1 MNGLAELLLQM
12 KNIHKK
18 FPGVYALK
26 NVDFDLKSGEVH
38 ALLGE
43 NGAGK
48 STLIKVLGGIYRAE
62 EGKIVIQGKETLINS
77 VADARET
84 GISIIHQE
92 IMLVPNMTIAENIF
106 MGREPTTRLGGVNYR
121 RMNTEA
127 QALIDGFGMN
137 IDASRKVATL
147 SIAQQQ
153 MVEIVKAISA
163 KAKIVVMD
171 EPTSSLTDT
180 EVEHLFALI
189 KQLKA
194 QNIGII
200 YISHKLEEL
209 FRICDRI
216 TVMRDGERV
225 GTVSTEKTNRNELIK
240 MMVGR
245 TLDEYYI
252 HTERPL
258 GDRVLEAKHIRGKS
272 VKDGSFFLRKGE
284 ILGFAGLIGSG
295 RSELMKSMI
304 GIEKWTGG
312 EVYVGGKPVM
322 LNGISDA
329 LKVGVA
335 LVPEDRKKEGLVL
348 KNSVGF
354 NLTLAVLGEFIRGIH
369 VDRSKEEK
377 IIDQYVD
384 AMSIKASS
392 SRQRV
397 GNLSGGNQ
405 QKVLIGKWLA
415 SHPQILILDEP
426 TRGVDVGAKAEIYA
440 IINALSE
447 QGVSIIMISS
457 ELPEI
462 IGMCDRIYVM
472 SGGRVTGEL
481 NRGAF
486 SQETIMNY
494 ATGGK

>member
-1 MNGLAELLLQM
+1 MAELLLQM

-272 VKDGSFFLRKGE
+272 VKDGSF
-284 ILGFAGLIGSG
+284 S
-295 RSELMKSMI
+295 
-304 GIEKWTGG
+304 
-312 EVYVGGKPVM
+312 
-322 LNGISDA
+322 
-329 LKVGVA
+329 
-335 LVPEDRKKEGLVL
+335 
-348 KNSVGF
+348 
-354 NLTLAVLGEFIRGIH
+354 
-369 VDRSKEEK
+369 
-377 IIDQYVD
+377 
-384 AMSIKASS
+384 
-392 SRQRV
+392 
-397 GNLSGGNQ
+397 
-405 QKVLIGKWLA
+405 
-415 SHPQILILDEP
+415 
-426 TRGVDVGAKAEIYA
+426 
-440 IINALSE
+440 
-447 QGVSIIMISS
+447 
-457 ELPEI
+457 
-462 IGMCDRIYVM
+462 
-472 SGGRVTGEL
+472 
-481 NRGAF
+481 
-486 SQETIMNY
+486 
-494 ATGGK
+494 

>member
-1 MNGLAELLLQM
+1 MAELLLQM

-106 MGREPTTRLGGVNYR
+106 MGREPTTRSGGVNYR

-304 GIEKWTGG
+304 GIEKRTGG

-335 LVPEDRKKEGLVL
+335 LVPE
-348 KNSVGF
+348 
-354 NLTLAVLGEFIRGIH
+354 
-369 VDRSKEEK
+369 EEK

>member
-304 GIEKWTGG
+304 GIEKRTGG

-335 LVPEDRKKEGLVL
+335 LVPEDRC
-348 KNSVGF
+348 
-354 NLTLAVLGEFIRGIH
+354 EF
-369 VDRSKEEK
+369 S
-377 IIDQYVD
+377 
-384 AMSIKASS
+384 
-392 SRQRV
+392 
-397 GNLSGGNQ
+397 
-405 QKVLIGKWLA
+405 
-415 SHPQILILDEP
+415 
-426 TRGVDVGAKAEIYA
+426 
-440 IINALSE
+440 
-447 QGVSIIMISS
+447 
-457 ELPEI
+457 
-462 IGMCDRIYVM
+462 
-472 SGGRVTGEL
+472 
-481 NRGAF
+481 
-486 SQETIMNY
+486 
-494 ATGGK
+494 

>member
-1 MNGLAELLLQM
+1 MAELLLQM

-62 EGKIVIQGKETLINS
+62 EGKIVIQGREMLINS

-171 EPTSSLTDT
+171 EPTSSLTDA

-225 GTVSTEKTNRNELIK
+225 RTVSTEKTNRNELIK

-252 HTERPL
+252 HTEHPL

-295 RSELMKSMI
+295 RSELMKSLI
-304 GIEKWTGG
+304 GIEKRTGG

-392 SRQRV
+392 SRQLV

-440 IINALSE
+440 IINALSA
-447 QGVSIIMISS
+447 QGFSIIMISS

-472 SGGRVTGEL
+472 SDGRVTGEL

-494 ATGGK
+494 ATGGE

>member
-62 EGKIVIQGKETLINS
+62 EGKIVIQGREMLINS

-171 EPTSSLTDT
+171 EPTSSLTDA

-225 GTVSTEKTNRNELIK
+225 RTVSTEKTNRNELIK

-252 HTERPL
+252 HTEHPL

-295 RSELMKSMI
+295 RSELMKSLI
-304 GIEKWTGG
+304 GIEKRTGG

-392 SRQRV
+392 SRQLV

-440 IINALSE
+440 IINALSA
-447 QGVSIIMISS
+447 QGFSIIMISS

-472 SGGRVTGEL
+472 SDGRVTGEL

-494 ATGGK
+494 ATGGE

>member
-1 MNGLAELLLQM
+1 
-12 KNIHKK
+12 
-18 FPGVYALK
+18 
-26 NVDFDLKSGEVH
+26 
-38 ALLGE
+38 
-43 NGAGK
+43 
-48 STLIKVLGGIYRAE
+48 
-62 EGKIVIQGKETLINS
+62 
-77 VADARET
+77 
-84 GISIIHQE
+84 
-92 IMLVPNMTIAENIF
+92 
-106 MGREPTTRLGGVNYR
+106 
-121 RMNTEA
+121 MNTEA

-304 GIEKWTGG
+304 GIEKRTGG

-440 IINALSE
+440 IINDGSCTTLWAQYSASPA
-447 QGVSIIMISS
+447 GCAASTCGHS
-457 ELPEI
+457 
-462 IGMCDRIYVM
+462 DA
-472 SGGRVTGEL
+472 GR
-481 NRGAF
+481 NRGHRTRSRDGQIGKLQIGPKVGKTGSE
-486 SQETIMNY
+486 SQSASCTSRLWRRAPSFRLSPLWAVWISAYRNRKPY
-494 ATGGK
+494 LRI